1 VGISADIAR
10 EREEAQKAYL
20 EVTTKLRAERDDA
33 QRRLEAANQRLMAGG
48 ADVRARGASPK
59 AADPKPA
66 PPVPRPTAD
75 ELAVRRVLSM
85 YAAAYSSRN
94 IEALKRVQLL
104 SSAQTD
110 AIKSTFADAL
120 DYRLTID
127 KEDIGFSADGRKA
140 TVTSQLTR
148 VVTRK
153 SGVRQTSHLAIF
165 MMEKRSGSWIVLEVR

>member
-1 VGISADIAR
+1 
-10 EREEAQKAYL
+10 
-20 EVTTKLRAERDDA
+20 
-33 QRRLEAANQRLMAGG
+33 
-48 ADVRARGASPK
+48 
-59 AADPKPA
+59 
-66 PPVPRPTAD
+66 
-75 ELAVRRVLSM
+75 M

-153 SGVRQTSHLAIF
+153 SGVRQTSQLAIF